1 MLQSVVIGSGAIQTA
16 VWIPEVG
23 VATCSNR
30 SKVTLCVSVLSNF
43 LLK

>member
-23 VATCSNR
+23 VAACCNR
-30 SKVTLCVSVLSNF
+30 SKVTLCVKIILQ
-43 LLK
+43 LLV